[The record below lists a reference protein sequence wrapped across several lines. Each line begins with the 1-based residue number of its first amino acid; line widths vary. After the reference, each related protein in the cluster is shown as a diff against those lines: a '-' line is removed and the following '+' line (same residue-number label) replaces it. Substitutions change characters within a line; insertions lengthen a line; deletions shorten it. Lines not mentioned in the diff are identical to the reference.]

1 MCIEEPWTD
10 PEAWRLVDLRT
21 NDGRVYSIF
30 FDLMLKM
37 GGDEKNLKE
46 FAESLEGQYLLEK
59 CGILGKTP
67 SEVLQL
73 PEIESRF
80 FDYAINEKYRDKSKK
95 QG

>member
-1 MCIEEPWTD
+1 
-10 PEAWRLVDLRT
+10 
-21 NDGRVYSIF
+21 
-30 FDLMLKM
+30 
-37 GGDEKNLKE
+37 
-46 FAESLEGQYLLEK
+46 LEK